1 MTGQLPVDLSFA
13 SCIKVLSLASN
24 KFQGP
29 IPDEYGSMPALEYLD
44 LSSNDINGSF
54 PDSLSQVQSLKVLK
68 VSNNTNLEFDIVA
81 LDVSQW
87 TNLLS
92 LSLENITLVG
102 GKLLSITF

>member
-1 MTGQLPVDLSFA
+1 
-13 SCIKVLSLASN
+13 
-24 KFQGP
+24 
-29 IPDEYGSMPALEYLD
+29 MPALEYLD
-44 LSSNDINGSF
+44 LSNNDITGSF
-54 PDSLSQVQSLKVLK
+54 PDSLAQVQSLKVLK

-102 GKLLSITF
+102 GKLVSITF